1 MVSPV
6 AFHIDAGS
14 PGWVEIDEP
23 YQVGW
28 SLNGV
33 AALPSAE
40 GSMVV
45 HVGADGGNVV
55 FTPWRSARLG
65 YIISG
70 GAFLLIVLALNLENV
85 RRRARARVREPA
97 P

>member
-6 AFHIDAGS
+6 AFHIGSGS
-14 PGWVEIDEP
+14 PGWVEVDEP

-28 SLNGV
+28 SINGV
-33 AALPSAE
+33 AALPSAQ
-40 GSMVV
+40 GSMLV
-45 HVGADGGNVV
+45 HVGATGGNLV

-70 GAFLLIVLALNLENV
+70 GAFIVIVLALNVELV
-85 RRRARARVREPA
+85 RRRRRRST
-97 P
+97 